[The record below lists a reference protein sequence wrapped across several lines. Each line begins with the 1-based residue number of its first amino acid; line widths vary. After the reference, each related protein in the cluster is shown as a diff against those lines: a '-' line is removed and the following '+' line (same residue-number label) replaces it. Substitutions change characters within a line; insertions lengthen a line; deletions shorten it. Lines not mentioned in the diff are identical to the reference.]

1 MLKRIMSFLMCALLL
16 LGAVAVFGGCSDNE
30 EEETTGGAVTYDESD
45 EYVAPDVNFNGRDFV
60 VYTWAAAED
69 WVLDF
74 SDQLSKVEQETY
86 YHLATVEQELGLNF
100 KTVEQAGS
108 YYQMSDFVS
117 RLYNMSGDDGIDLVC
132 QYSLAAAVGTHQ
144 GVYANLMDLDYVKWN
159 AEYWSQELRAAN
171 TVNGKMFWCTGDM
184 TASTIKNMFLI
195 TFNFDM
201 AANYQM
207 GDLYQTVRDKEWT
220 IEKLKTL
227 TTNIYTDDNKS
238 GVADVGDTFGFV
250 AGNYV
255 SYDAFQYGCNLTCL
269 VKNSLDELE
278 VNSDLYGER
287 GINITNKIKDLLH
300 NSEGTYN
307 HDKTKTAWE
316 TAIEEEKAV
325 FSLNTAS
332 QVMNSLVKS
341 EVNYGI
347 LPLPMY
353 DSDQDGYHTALA
365 MTYSMFTIPVIAK
378 NPDMSAAVLES
389 MAHCGYVKLAPAVF
403 EALQYRYSKR
413 ADDTEMLT
421 ILRDGIIYD
430 PGRIIETVDI
440 FSIVRSTVRDNLEIA
455 TKYKEREKGYK
466 SALADVSFMF
476 S

>member
-16 LGAVAVFGGCSDNE
+16 LGTVSVLGGCSDKE
-30 EEETTGGAVTYDESD
+30 EEETTGGAVTYEDGD

-60 VYTWAAAED
+60 VYTWAASED
-69 WVLDF
+69 WALEF

-86 YHLATVEQELGLNF
+86 YHLANVAQELNLKF
-100 KTVEQAGS
+100 TTIEEAGS
-108 YYQMSDFVS
+108 YYQMSDFVAK
-117 RLYNMSGDDGIDLVC
+117 LYNMSGDDAIDLVC

-144 GVYANLMDLDYVKWN
+144 GVYTNLADLDYVKWD
-159 AEYWSQELRAAN
+159 AGYWSQALREAN

-184 TASTIKNMFLI
+184 TASTLKNMFLI
-195 TFNFDM
+195 TFNFDK
-201 AANYQM
+201 AADYQM
-207 GDLYQTVRDKEWT
+207 GDLYQLVRDNKWT

-227 TTNIYTDDNKS
+227 TTNIYLDDNNN
-238 GVADVGDTFGFV
+238 GVADVGDTYGFV

-255 SYDAFQYGCNLTCL
+255 AYDAFQYGANLNCL
-269 VKNSLDELE
+269 VKNSMGELE
-278 VNSDLYGER
+278 VNGDLYGER
-287 GINITNKIKDLLH
+287 GIDITNKIKDLLH

-307 HDKTKTAWE
+307 HDKNKTSWE

-332 QVMNSLVKS
+332 QIMTSLVKS
-341 EVNYGI
+341 DVNYGI
-347 LPLPMY
+347 LPMPMY
-353 DSDQDGYHTALA
+353 DENQGGYHTALS
-365 MTYSMFTIPVIAK
+365 MTYSMFSIPVITK
-378 NPDMSAAVLES
+378 DPNMSAAVLES
-389 MAHCGYVKLAPAVF
+389 MAHSGYVKLAPAVF

-421 ILRDGIIYD
+421 ILRDGIVYD

-440 FSIVRSTVRDNLEIA
+440 FSLVRSTVRDNIEIT
-455 TKYKEREKGYK
+455 TKYKERESGYK
-466 SALADVSFMF
+466 SALADVTFMF